1 VNNKDDYGIVNMLH
15 HELGRSSGDADPGQ
29 EEQAA
34 NTLGMF
40 AYKHL
45 RQEPD
50 CVTFLVAHHLVH
62 GQTELDTDK
71 VSPVSTQRNPVN
83 GTTTGAG
90 FHFLLVRDVANAT
103 YRTLFRPTKGLANI
117 NNT

>member
-1 VNNKDDYGIVNMLH
+1 MLH

-34 NTLGMF
+34 DTLGMF

-45 RQEPD
+45 WQEPD
-50 CVTFLVAHHLVH
+50 WVAFLVAHHLVH

-71 VSPVSTQRNPVN
+71 VSPVSTEKTQSVVPQLVPVF
-83 GTTTGAG
+83 TSSLSETSRMPPTG
-90 FHFLLVRDVANAT
+90 
-103 YRTLFRPTKGLANI
+103 LFSDPPKA
-117 NNT
+117 